1 MIKRYNQFSKTR
13 LNEYFTMEETDA
25 ESTKSILPIDRS
37 KNMMTPELD
46 SSVEYGEEEEVGID
60 KYTDA
65 IPLKLRLES
74 TPNSLPK
81 IVIGIVEITISF
93 SYKSILDPLLKPSH
107 FNVSSIKL
115 TSVNSVS

>member
-65 IPLKLRLES
+65 LKKLCDASGENF
-74 TPNSLPK
+74 T
-81 IVIGIVEITISF
+81 EIYNQSEKSIELNGKKISF
-93 SYKSILDPLLKPSH
+93 PAEISC
-107 FNVSSIKL
+107 
-115 TSVNSVS
+115 